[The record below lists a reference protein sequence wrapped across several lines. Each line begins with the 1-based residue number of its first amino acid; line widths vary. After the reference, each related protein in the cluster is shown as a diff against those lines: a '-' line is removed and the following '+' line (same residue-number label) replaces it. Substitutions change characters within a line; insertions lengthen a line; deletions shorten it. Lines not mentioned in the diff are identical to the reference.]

1 MFPLPRLVQG
11 VPGALGC
18 PEGAALGPPLISAG
32 SGLRTTLCAHA
43 STPEPQGILEQ
54 FWGGGGHKPG
64 SHPNPLTPSVPGTA
78 TPPCLHLGRGHLP
91 TTSTDTPITLTLN
104 PPHCVNPDCR

>member
-54 FWGGGGHKPG
+54 FWGGGGSQAWIPPQPLNPISTWH
-64 SHPNPLTPSVPGTA
+64 SHPPM
-78 TPPCLHLGRGHLP
+78 
-91 TTSTDTPITLTLN
+91 STFGEGSPAHTQ
-104 PPHCVNPDCR
+104 H